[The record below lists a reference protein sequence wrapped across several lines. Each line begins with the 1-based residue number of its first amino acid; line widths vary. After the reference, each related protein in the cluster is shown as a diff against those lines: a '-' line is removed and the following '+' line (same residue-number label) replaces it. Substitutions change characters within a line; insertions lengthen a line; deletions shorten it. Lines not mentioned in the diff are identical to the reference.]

1 MPKIEP
7 VPTQLVSIGKP
18 STTTRVR
25 PGGWFSGQ
33 GRRVA
38 DARERLGYSQAAQTS
53 SLYQSPESHYS
64 FYRAYRSLMPAQ
76 YWSLYKQSPDV
87 RSCID
92 SIVRRI
98 ATWDWFVKP
107 TIDPRDA
114 DEYRR
119 LTDEAARVADFLRV
133 PNKDG
138 QTWQELMT
146 ATVTDLLVYDSG
158 ILELVDDSENALS
171 ELVSWLGSEWFAVV
185 DTHGRLLRYDQT
197 PENSNEP
204 PVEVA
209 PDKICA
215 FKLYTNNRSTNG
227 LPLLESCIT
236 ECLTVLLSSEHAMLA
251 LDADEIPP
259 GLLVLG
265 GVAGAAAE
273 RARADLQQMRG
284 RDHRIRVV
292 TSPEPAGIEAKWVE
306 LRHSV
311 RDLELLQV
319 VDAMRHAIWRVFG
332 VSPVELGEST
342 GTPRAAAEVQMDV
355 ASSHLIS
362 PILEMI
368 QARVNAQILPRLLD
382 EADVGRVQFGFE
394 RGASLSA
401 TERLATAQRS
411 EVLLRRGV
419 VTVNEVRGELGLLPI
434 EGGDVATVETNMGP
448 IPLVAVA
455 SGQAPALTMPGTQY
469 SDGDFPSA
477 YERAQTRSKLDDLSK
492 TVADNLRARAREHNE
507 AMKGRASWRRTNAGV
522 LAEVYDRGVGAYH
535 SNPESVRPGVAS
547 AEQWGYGRVDSFLYA
562 LDRDKFK
569 RGEHDTDLL
578 PREHPLSTKG
588 DERAV
593 VARVPS
599 FERAPLDTAWGW
611 NERQRERL
619 LGDPPDWRR
628 FARAHLWND
637 GSGDERFDAFKF
649 PIARVVRADDDEPQI
664 VFRGVASVVGALN
677 EDGKHESLDGVSL
690 AEQREIYAL
699 VRRLYEQFGQEPPVV
714 ARLEDERAL
723 RAVGDVDPTNF
734 PAAGDDD
741 EVSLANSQWEIFD
754 VEYAKDLRENYPEI
768 WRAGGN
774 VRGNS
779 QWRKLLPIVER
790 GGSMKPRNDSEEGAI
805 RLREAWV
812 ARHEGDF
819 RLAGV
824 VAQIKWIAVGSRGE
838 RYMKELVDEQK
849 AKIDAE
855 RSKHEHSH
863 ACGPDCSHSSH
874 EHSLSH
880 WRTRL
885 RPLHS
890 LTRRD
895 EIERAAAQ
903 TWLPS
908 EWQPASKFDDVRT
921 LNLPDLAD
929 SIAAYTRTAA
939 RLYADAA
946 SEVEATLR
954 AAFGSSATLTVQR
967 ANDAQR
973 RVDDT
978 LDALAAKWDAA
989 GREHYRA
996 AAQNGAKSAERASER
1011 SSVSSADVDTTADAY
1026 AVEAMQ
1032 YLVDEQGLV
1041 GTLREQLRRL
1051 VQNASTP
1058 QTRTKG
1064 VDTLVDE
1071 ITDEASRAEVLA
1083 TSSAVFAANAHRVTN
1098 WTGKLVGLANRV
1110 LASTLESV
1118 VAVET
1123 DRLGES
1129 RAVVWYYEW
1138 VSAGGRS
1145 CPICADEGVQGFR
1158 KIERIARYP
1167 GEDTYC
1173 GANCRCVVVL
1183 WTEDEVRSG
1192 AAVSLSTPAGEVS
1205 SNPLETNYLPPD
1217 VRDASADRI
1226 GSGLAEGGEQ

>member
-1 MPKIEP
+1 MAKIEP
-7 VPTQLVSIGKP
+7 MPTQLVPIGKR
-18 STTTRVR
+18 STSKQVR
-25 PGGWFSGQ
+25 PGGWYSGQ
-33 GRRVA
+33 GRRSA
-38 DARERLGYSQAAQTS
+38 DARERMGYSQAAQTS
-53 SLYQSPESHYS
+53 SLYSSPESHYS
-64 FYRAYRSLMPAQ
+64 FYRAYRQLMPAQ

-87 RSCID
+87 RSCVD

-119 LTDEAARVADFLRV
+119 LTEEAKRVADFLRV

-158 ILELVDDSENALS
+158 ILELVDDGDSELS

-215 FKLYTNNRSTNG
+215 FKLFTNNRSTNG
-227 LPLLESCIT
+227 LSLLESCIT

-382 EADVGRVQFGFE
+382 EADLGKLSFGFE
-394 RGASLSA
+394 RGAALSP
-401 TERLATAQRS
+401 TQRLATAQRS

-448 IPLVAVA
+448 IPLAAVA
-455 SGQAPALTMPGTQY
+455 AGQAPALTMPGTQY
-469 SDGDFPSA
+469 SDGEFPSA
-477 YERAQTRSKLDDLSK
+477 YERAQTRSKLEDLNENVQK
-492 TVADNLRARAREHNE
+492 ALRKRAREHNE
-507 AMKGRASWRRTNAGV
+507 AMEGRAKWRRTNAGV
-522 LAEVYDRGVGAYH
+522 LAEVFDRGVGAYYTG
-535 SNPESVRPGVAS
+535 PESVRPNVS
-547 AEQWGYGRVDSFLYA
+547 SPEQWGFGRVNSFLYA

-569 RGEHDTDLL
+569 RKEHDTDLL
-578 PREHPLSTKG
+578 PAEHPLSTKD
-588 DERAV
+588 DERAEAREV
-593 VARVPS
+593 VSRAPV
-599 FERAPLDTAWGW
+599 FKRAPLQTAWGW
-611 NERQRERL
+611 DERQRDRL

-628 FARAHLWND
+628 YARAHLWSD
-637 GSGDERFDAFKF
+637 GSGDERFGAYKF
-649 PIARVVRADDDEPQI
+649 PIARLVNADDDDPQI
-664 VFRGVASVVGALN
+664 VFRGVAAVVGALLPS
-677 EDGKHESLDGVSL
+677 GKHESLDGVSL
-690 AEQREIYAL
+690 AEQREILERA
-699 VRRLYEQFGQEPPVV
+699 RSLYEAFGQEMPRVP
-714 ARLEDERAL
+714 RLEDDEDE

-734 PAAGDDD
+734 PAADDDD
-741 EVSLANSQWEIFD
+741 EVSLANSQWQIFD
-754 VEYAKDLRENYPEI
+754 VEYAKDLRENYPTI
-768 WRAGGN
+768 WSEGGN
-774 VRGNS
+774 ERGNE

-790 GGSMKPRNDSEEGAI
+790 GGGMKPKNDSEEGAI

-849 AKIDAE
+849 EKIDAE
-855 RSKHEHSH
+855 RSTHSH
-863 ACGPDCSHSSH
+863 ACGPDCPHESH
-874 EHSLSH
+874 EHSLPH
-880 WRTRL
+880 WRSRL
-885 RPLHS
+885 RPMHS
-890 LTRRD
+890 HSRRD

-954 AAFGSSATLTVQR
+954 ASFGSSATLTVER
-967 ANDAQR
+967 ANDTLR

-996 AAQNGAKSAERASER
+996 AAQNGAKSAERASDR
-1011 SSVSSADVDTTADAY
+1011 ASVSSADVDATAEAY

-1051 VQNASTP
+1051 VQNASAP
-1058 QTRTKG
+1058 QARTKG
-1064 VDTLVDE
+1064 VEVLVDE
-1071 ITDEASRAEVLA
+1071 ITDDASRAEVIA

-1110 LASTLESV
+1110 LAATLESV

-1123 DRLGES
+1123 DKLGEDA

-1183 WTEDEVRSG
+1183 WTESEVRSG

-1217 VRDASADRI
+1217 VRD
-1226 GSGLAEGGEQ
+1226 EG

>member
-7 VPTQLVSIGKP
+7 VPTQVVSIGKP

-53 SLYQSPESHYS
+53 SLYESPESHYS

-477 YERAQTRSKLDDLSK
+477 YERAQTRSKLDDLSE
-492 TVADNLRARAREHNE
+492 TVADNLRERAREHNE

-522 LAEVYDRGVGAYH
+522 LAEVFDRGVGAYH
-535 SNPESVRPGVAS
+535 TNPSSVRPTVTS
-547 AEQWGYGRVDSFLYA
+547 AEQWAYGRVDSFLYA

-588 DERAV
+588 D
-593 VARVPS
+593 
-599 FERAPLDTAWGW
+599 D
-611 NERQRERL
+611 
-619 LGDPPDWRR
+619 
-628 FARAHLWND
+628 
-637 GSGDERFDAFKF
+637 
-649 PIARVVRADDDEPQI
+649 
-664 VFRGVASVVGALN
+664 
-677 EDGKHESLDGVSL
+677 
-690 AEQREIYAL
+690 
-699 VRRLYEQFGQEPPVV
+699 
-714 ARLEDERAL
+714 

-734 PAAGDDD
+734 PAQGDDD

-774 VRGNS
+774 VRGNE

-790 GGSMKPRNDSEEGAI
+790 GGSMKPQGDSEEGAI

-855 RSKHEHSH
+855 RSTHEHSH
-863 ACGPDCSHSSH
+863 ACGPDCSHPAH

-880 WRTRL
+880 WRSRL

-996 AAQNGAKSAERASER
+996 AAQNGAKSAERASDR